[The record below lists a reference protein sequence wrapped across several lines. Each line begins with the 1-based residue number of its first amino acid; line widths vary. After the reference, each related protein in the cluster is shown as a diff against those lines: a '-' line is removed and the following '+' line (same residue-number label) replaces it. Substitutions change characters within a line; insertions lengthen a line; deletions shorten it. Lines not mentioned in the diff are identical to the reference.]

1 MYNFIRMQLRLL
13 LRSRSFFVMLA
24 VILLVAVLNIL
35 LLRWDLTEMQAN
47 RQIQPEKT
55 ADSAEAEYE
64 AETEDIIVGLTVKA
78 NEAWLDHAASWED
91 LNQTLFSS
99 GMYFILCA
107 VFTAMF
113 TRADYKNGFVKNIAG
128 QLPGR
133 GRLALAK
140 GAAVAVQAAI
150 LVGLSAILNGAAG
163 LCLLPGGITLGSPS
177 ALLQILG
184 LQYLLHLAFCWV
196 IMLLCLLTRS
206 SALSMTL
213 GILIGNN
220 VFSLI
225 YMVLD
230 WLLQKLPGLESF
242 RLEQYVLET
251 NVAAISLSMSTQD
264 VLRTLTVG
272 CGFALGSLL
281 LSTLLLHRRDT

>member
-13 LRSRSFFVMLA
+13 LHSRSFFVMLA
-24 VILLVAVLNIL
+24 VILLMAVLNIL
-35 LLRWDLTEMQAN
+35 LLRWDLTEMQAD
-47 RQIQPEKT
+47 RQIQPEET
-55 ADSAEAEYE
+55 AESAEAEDSIYE
-64 AETEDIIVGLTVKA
+64 AEVGLTVET
-78 NEAWLDHAASWED
+78 NEAWLDHAASWEE

-107 VFTAMF
+107 VFTAIF

-140 GAAVAVQAAI
+140 GAAVAVQAAV
-150 LVGLSAILNGAAG
+150 LVGLSAILNGAVG
-163 LCLLPGGITLGSPS
+163 LCLFQDGITLGSLS
-177 ALLQILG
+177 ALLQMLG
-184 LQYLLHLAFCWV
+184 LQYLLHLAFSWV

-213 GILIGNN
+213 GILISCN

-251 NVAAISLSMSTQD
+251 NVAVISPSMSTQD

-281 LSTLLLHRRDT
+281 LSALLLHRRDT